1 MVTHEPDD
9 QKYVDRVIWIKD
21 GLIEKEERNHIA

>member
-21 GLIEKEERNHIA
+21 GLIEKEGRNHFA